1 MLDLVSWNGDNSMK
15 KDLFF
20 LATFILVFFLLTGT
34 PFPGIVSAQEIQ
46 ANGTETLITT
56 GTSGSSQSLPA
67 IAGSRIVWVDMRN
80 PSAEIY
86 LYDVS
91 TGTETRL
98 TNYSSSK
105 TLPAINQS
113 GTGIVWQDDRN
124 GPGPYDIFLY
134 DIGSGTERQITT
146 DGSDHQNPHISGTRI
161 VWEDSR
167 SGNDYDVWMFDT
179 STGDETPINVTVSS
193 SPTYLYPAINQSGTG
208 IIWVDP
214 DDGQIYLNDTVSGLE
229 KRITNNTS
237 SKWYPKISDDRIVW
251 QDSRNGKYDIYMF
264 NTSTGQET
272 RITNDSANYGAHD
285 HKYPAINESG
295 TGIVYVDERQG
306 PANPDLFLYDTVA
319 ETEYQITT
327 NHPSG
332 LESPAISGN
341 RIVWDD
347 SRNGDPDVFLFTLGQ
362 VETCPVASFTRDI
375 FTGPAPQT
383 VHFTDTTSGLVTGWF
398 WNFSDGGTSNLQ
410 NPTHVFTANK
420 GYDVTLTVN
429 NSLCRN
435 ATKCVDCITLGRPV
449 ASFTTNITEG
459 FVPLSVQFKNTST
472 GSSMSL
478 AWDFDNNGIDDST
491 QTNPVYIYNTRGI
504 YTVKLNASNL
514 YGHTNAQK
522 TITVVNGTGQSLNTS
537 VTGIDIQDI
546 GGKQFLTFDTT
557 VLTDYSLNAT
567 GNSLRFTMPPN
578 PNLKNVTF
586 FSTDGL
592 GFVQN
597 GTLISGNISTS
608 VIESAHLIPADFTA
622 ETGAQSSVNYALNL
636 TGYPLNAKVNTTIWE
651 DDLPADHTDFWKATT
666 LGGFASMDIA
676 YSFDV
681 TGVGVDTSG
690 PVVLNFSLNSTW
702 ITNHT
707 GYSIGLVR
715 LAHTPEG
722 DYYGEILP
730 GQFACNDT
738 TNNLTYFTTISQR
751 GLSKFGVAALSGS
764 GNVFQMVY
772 LAVAAHFAGV
782 QSSSDTSE
790 GPVAGTG
797 KGTTQG
803 LTSQQNQPLA
813 PAPASPAAPEAKSVE
828 LFINDQAVVTQTTI
842 LQSVDQLATLSIGQ
856 GVVAK
861 DSAGSPL
868 SSVTIETMPDSGI
881 PETPQGSTFSFA
893 GIAYNLQPDGAT
905 FSPAT
910 TITFSV
916 PQAQWSQHYTIKEYD
931 MVAQAWVDL
940 PTTYHPESGTISAS
954 VSHFCIIALFS
965 DTIKPS
971 QTPSPT
977 VVQTPV
983 PTIAPPQ
990 STSPFSIFYGMVVW
1004 LADVF
1009 MKNMYLFLIV
1019 AAIAVAFYVN
1029 RRRKGRDPIRFK

>member
-1 MLDLVSWNGDNSMK
+1 MK
-15 KDLFF
+15 TGLFHVI
-20 LATFILVFFLLTGT
+20 AIILVFYFFTGIAFLI
-34 PFPGIVSAQEIQ
+34 IVPAQAIQ
-46 ANGTETLITT
+46 AQGTETLITT
-56 GTSGSSQSLPA
+56 STAGSSQSFPA

-80 PSAEIY
+80 PSPEIY
-86 LYDVS
+86 MYDMT
-91 TGTETRL
+91 TGAETRI
-98 TNYSSSK
+98 TTFSSGK

-113 GTGIVWQDDRN
+113 GTGIVWQDDRTTN
-124 GPGPYDIFLY
+124 YEIFLY
-134 DIGSGTERQITT
+134 DPVNGTVQITT
-146 DGSDHQNPHISGTRI
+146 DGTGAEHSAPAISGDRI
-161 VWEDSR
+161 VWQDGR
-167 SGNDYDVWMFDT
+167 SFSDYDIYMFNI
-179 STGDETPINVTVSS
+179 STGIETPINIT
-193 SPTYLYPAINQSGTG
+193 SPNNQQYPAINQSGTG
-208 IIWVDP
+208 IVWLDT
-214 DDGQIYLNDTVSGLE
+214 DDRQIYLYDTVSGTE
-229 KRITNNTS
+229 KQITNNPSTKDS
-237 SKWYPKISDDRIVW
+237 PQISNDRIVW
-251 QDSRNGKYDIYMF
+251 RDSRTPGGAGNYDIYMF
-264 NTSTGQET
+264 NTSNGQET
-272 RITNDSANYGAHD
+272 RITNDGVHD

-295 TGIVYVDERQG
+295 TGIVYVDERLG
-306 PANPDLFLYDTVA
+306 PTQPDLYLYDAVTD
-319 ETEYQITT
+319 TEYQITT

-362 VETCPVASFTRDI
+362 VEICPVASFTRDI
-375 FTGPAPQT
+375 STGPAPQT
-383 VHFTDTTSGLVTGWF
+383 VHFTDNTSGLVTGRS
-398 WNFSDGGTSNLQ
+398 WNLSDGGTSNLQ
-410 NPTHVFTANK
+410 NPTHLFTANK
-420 GYDVTLTVN
+420 GYDITLTVN

-435 ATKCVDCITLGRPV
+435 ATKWVDCITLGRPV

-459 FVPLSVQFKNTST
+459 FAPLVVRFTNTST
-472 GSSMSL
+472 GSPMSL
-478 AWDFDNNGIDDST
+478 AWDFDNNGIDDSNDG
-491 QTNPVYIYNTRGI
+491 NPLYIYHNRGI

-514 YGHTNAQK
+514 FGYTTAQK
-522 TITVVNGTGQSLNTS
+522 NITVVNGTRQSLNTS
-537 VTGIDIQDI
+537 VAGIDIQNI
-546 GGKQFLTFDTT
+546 GGKQFLTFNIT

-567 GNSLRFTMPPN
+567 GNSLQFTMPPN

-586 FSTDGL
+586 YSTDGL

-597 GTLISGNISTS
+597 GTLISGNISNS
-608 VIESAHLIPADFTA
+608 IIESAHLIPADFTA
-622 ETGAQSSVNYALNL
+622 GTGAGASVNYALNL

-681 TGVGVDTSG
+681 TGSGVETSG

-702 ITNHT
+702 ITNHA

-715 LAHTPEG
+715 LAHTPGG

-772 LAVAAHFAGV
+772 LAVATHFVGI
-782 QSSSDTSE
+782 QSSSDTGD
-790 GPVAGTG
+790 GPVAGTE
-797 KGTTQG
+797 KGTGQG
-803 LTSQQNQPLA
+803 LPSQQNQPLA
-813 PAPASPAAPEAKSVE
+813 SAPEPPAAPEAKSVE
-828 LFINDQAVVTQTTI
+828 LSINDQAVVTQTTI
-842 LQSVDQLATLSIGQ
+842 LQSTDQVAMLSIGE

-861 DSAGSPL
+861 DSAGDPL
-868 SSVTIETMPDSGI
+868 SSVTIATMPDSGI

-910 TITFSV
+910 TITFTV
-916 PQAQWSQHYTIKEYD
+916 QQAQWSQHYVVKEYD
-931 MVAQAWVDL
+931 PLAQVWVDL
-940 PTTYHPESGTISAS
+940 PTTHHPESGTISAS

-965 DTIKPS
+965 DTIKPL
-971 QTPSPT
+971 QAPPRT
-977 VVQTPV
+977 VVQTPL

-990 STSPFSIFYGMVVW
+990 PMSPFGIFYGIIVW
-1004 LADVF
+1004 LADMF
-1009 MKNMYLFLIV
+1009 MKNMYLVLIV

-1029 RRRKGRDPIRFK
+1029 RRRKGPPQV

>member
-1 MLDLVSWNGDNSMK
+1 
-15 KDLFF
+15 
-20 LATFILVFFLLTGT
+20 
-34 PFPGIVSAQEIQ
+34 
-46 ANGTETLITT
+46 
-56 GTSGSSQSLPA
+56 
-67 IAGSRIVWVDMRN
+67 MRN
-80 PSAEIY
+80 PFPEIY
-86 LYDVS
+86 MYDMA
-91 TGTETRL
+91 TGAETRI
-98 TNYSSSK
+98 TTFSSGK

-113 GTGIVWQDDRN
+113 GTGIVWQDDRTTN
-124 GPGPYDIFLY
+124 YEIFLY
-134 DIGSGTERQITT
+134 DPVNGTVQITT
-146 DGSDHQNPHISGTRI
+146 DGTGAEHSAPAISGDRI
-161 VWEDSR
+161 VWQDGR
-167 SGNDYDVWMFDT
+167 SGSDYDIYMFNI
-179 STGDETPINVTVSS
+179 STGIETPINVTVSS

-214 DDGQIYLNDTVSGLE
+214 DDGQIYLNDTESGLE
-229 KRITNNTS
+229 KRITNIIS
-237 SKWYPKISDDRIVW
+237 SKWYPKISGDRIVW

-272 RITNDSANYGAHD
+272 RITDDGAHD
-285 HKYPAINESG
+285 HKNPGINASG
-295 TGIVYVDERQG
+295 TGIIYIDERLG
-306 PANPDLFLYDTVA
+306 PAQPDLYLYDTDSA
-319 ETEYQITT
+319 TEYQITT

-332 LESPAISGN
+332 LENPAISGN

-347 SRNGDPDVFLFTLGQ
+347 TRNAVGDNDIFLFTQGQ

-375 FTGPAPQT
+375 STGPAPQT
-383 VHFTDTTSGLVTGWF
+383 VHFTDNTSGLVTGRS

-410 NPTHVFTANK
+410 NPTHLFTANK
-420 GYDVTLTVN
+420 GYDITLTVN

-435 ATKCVDCITLGRPV
+435 ATKWVDCITLGRPV

-459 FVPLSVQFKNTST
+459 FAPLVVRFTNTST
-472 GSSMSL
+472 GSPMSL
-478 AWDFDNNGIDDST
+478 AWDFDNNGIDDSNDW
-491 QTNPVYIYNTRGI
+491 NPIYIYHNRGI

-514 YGHTNAQK
+514 FGYTTSQK
-522 TITVVNGTGQSLNTS
+522 NITVVNGTRQSLNTS
-537 VTGIDIQDI
+537 VAGIDIQNI

-557 VLTDYSLNAT
+557 VLTDFSLNAT

-586 FSTDGL
+586 FSTDGF

-597 GTLISGNISTS
+597 GNLISGNISTS
-608 VIESAHLIPADFTA
+608 VIESAYLIPADFTP
-622 ETGAQSSVNYALNL
+622 ETGAQSSINYALNL

-681 TGVGVDTSG
+681 TGSGVETSG

-702 ITNHT
+702 ITNHA

-715 LAHTPEG
+715 LAHTPGG

-772 LAVAAHFAGV
+772 LAVATHFVGI
-782 QSSSDTSE
+782 QSSSDTGD
-790 GPVAGTG
+790 GPVAGTE
-797 KGTTQG
+797 KGTGQG
-803 LTSQQNQPLA
+803 LPSQQNQPLA
-813 PAPASPAAPEAKSVE
+813 SAPEPPAAPEAKSVE
-828 LFINDQAVVTQTTI
+828 LSINDQAVVTQTTI
-842 LQSVDQLATLSIGQ
+842 LQSTDQVAMLSIGE

-861 DSAGSPL
+861 DSAGDPL
-868 SSVTIETMPDSGI
+868 SSVTIATMPDSGI

-910 TITFSV
+910 TITFTV
-916 PQAQWSQHYTIKEYD
+916 QQAQWSQHYVVKEYD
-931 MVAQAWVDL
+931 PLAQVWVDL
-940 PTTYHPESGTISAS
+940 PTTHHPESGTISAS

-965 DTIKPS
+965 DTIKPL
-971 QTPSPT
+971 QAPPRT
-977 VVQTPV
+977 VVQTPL

-990 STSPFSIFYGMVVW
+990 PMSPFGIFYGIIVW
-1004 LADVF
+1004 LADMF
-1009 MKNMYLFLIV
+1009 MKNMYLVLIV

-1029 RRRKGRDPIRFK
+1029 RRRKGPPQV